1 MEAELRRI
9 AGQYFAP
16 ETIESVRVFNRR
28 AIVTLVNAAED
39 PAGAEA
45 MEKALLAYPEIDKVS
60 VVYTAARRDEGD
72 TRWRIPGV
80 KKIIAVASGKG
91 GVGKSTT
98 AVNLA
103 LALADLGKKRRCLMP
118 TFTVLRCRPCWGL
131 KMCRRFLTTAKL
143 SNLLKTSA

>member
-60 VVYTAARRDEGD
+60 VVYTATRRDEGD

-80 KKIIAVASGKG
+80 KKIIAVASGKCQDYG
-91 GVGKSTT
+91 G
-98 AVNLA
+98 
-103 LALADLGKKRRCLMP
+103 DI
-118 TFTVLRCRPCWGL
+118 
-131 KMCRRFLTTAKL
+131 
-143 SNLLKTSA
+143 

>member
-80 KKIIAVASGKG
+80 KKSLPSLRAKAASANPQPPSIWRWRWRILAKN
-91 GVGKSTT
+91 GV
-98 AVNLA
+98 V
-103 LALADLGKKRRCLMP
+103 
-118 TFTVLRCRPCWGL
+118 
-131 KMCRRFLTTAKL
+131 
-143 SNLLKTSA
+143 